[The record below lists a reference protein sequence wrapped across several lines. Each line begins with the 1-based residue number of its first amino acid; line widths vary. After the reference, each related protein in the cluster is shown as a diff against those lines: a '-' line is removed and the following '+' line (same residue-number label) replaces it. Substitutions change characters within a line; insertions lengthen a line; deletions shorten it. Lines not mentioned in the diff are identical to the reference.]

1 VQSRAIRTAPTYFKP
16 YSSTFTDLNN
26 LEVPF
31 RNKVDGGVYCNN
43 PTLTAIIE
51 AQTYFDKDLAEL
63 QVLSIGTGH
72 QKFTESN
79 SKKIISKFGILYW
92 INPFKKRLIDLF
104 FQGQTQQTQNLIKL
118 ISKNTQNPTQKKF
131 EYYRIDT
138 ELDNGC
144 NIDLDETNPEK
155 LDILSEKA
163 VREFQ
168 KNGHLV
174 INTFFK

>member
-1 VQSRAIRTAPTYFKP
+1 M
-16 YSSTFTDLNN
+16 
-26 LEVPF
+26 PF

-138 ELDNGC
+138 ELNNGC
-144 NIDLDETNPEK
+144 NIDLDETNTDK
-155 LDILSEKA
+155 LDILSEK
-163 VREFQ
+163 VVKKFQ
-168 KNGHLV
+168 KNVNLV
-174 INTFFK
+174 INTFVK

>member
-1 VQSRAIRTAPTYFKP
+1 M
-16 YSSTFTDLNN
+16 
-26 LEVPF
+26 PF

-79 SKKIISKFGILYW
+79 SKKIVSKFGILYW
-92 INPFKKRLIDLF
+92 INPIRKRLIDLF

-118 ISKNTQNPTQKKF
+118 ICKNNQSTSEKMF
-131 EYYRIDT
+131 EYFRIDT
-138 ELDNGC
+138 ELDNTC
-144 NIDLDETNPEK
+144 NINLDETNPEK

>member
-1 VQSRAIRTAPTYFKP
+1 M
-16 YSSTFTDLNN
+16 
-26 LEVPF
+26 
-31 RNKVDGGVYCNN
+31 
-43 PTLTAIIE
+43 
-51 AQTYFDKDLAEL
+51 
-63 QVLSIGTGH
+63 
-72 QKFTESN
+72 
-79 SKKIISKFGILYW
+79 
-92 INPFKKRLIDLF
+92 F